1 MSDTQGRCVI
11 LTNEVI
17 RMNEDFILSKEKQ
30 SFSGGTTECPIC
42 GKIFYVPSGTRKEY
56 VYKKVNRQ
64 GVVRFTCS
72 NKCYTK
78 LCDYISSHRW
88 SR

>member
-1 MSDTQGRCVI
+1 MSGTQEKCVI

-17 RMNEDFILSKEKQ
+17 CMDGDFILSKEKQ
-30 SFSGGTTECPIC
+30 SFSGGTTECHIC
-42 GKIFYVPSGTRKEY
+42 GKTFYVPSGTRKEY

>member
-1 MSDTQGRCVI
+1 MSDTQEKCVI
-11 LTNEVI
+11 LTNEVNC
-17 RMNEDFILSKEKQ
+17 MDGDFILSKEKQ

-42 GKIFYVPSGTRKEY
+42 GKTFYVPSGTRKEY

-72 NKCYTK
+72 NKCHTK